1 KDKKKMKFY
10 EFNQHEYYGL
20 VLAIDERWAKRGYED
35 IVADLE
41 DEEKDISPDIITE
54 EQALE
59 RYKKG
64 KIDGCNTVEEKIN
77 DFNGIVKNFEKYVSK
92 GEEPYMVLLIDGALL

>member
-1 KDKKKMKFY
+1 MKFY
-10 EFNQHEYYGL
+10 EFNKYEYYGL
-20 VLAIDERWAKRGYED
+20 VLAIDEEWAKRGYED

-77 DFNGIVKNFEKYVSK
+77 DFNGIVKNFEEYVSK
-92 GEEPYMVLLIDGALL
+92 GEEPYMVLLIDGALC

>member
-1 KDKKKMKFY
+1 MKFY
-10 EFNQHEYYGL
+10 EFNKHEYYGL
-20 VLAIDERWAKRGYED
+20 VLAIDEAWAKEGYED
-35 IVADLE
+35 CIADLE

-64 KIDGCNTVEEKIN
+64 MIDGCDTVEDKIN
-77 DFNGIVKNFEKYVSK
+77 DFNAIVKNFEEYVSK
-92 GEEPYMVLLIDGALL
+92 GGEEPYMVLLIDGALL

>member
-1 KDKKKMKFY
+1 MNFY
-10 EFNQHEYYGL
+10 EFNKHEYYGL
-20 VLAIDERWAKRGYED
+20 VLAIDEEWAKKGYED

-41 DEEKDISPDIITE
+41 DEEREISPYVISK

-64 KIDGCNTVEEKIN
+64 MIDGSETIEEKIN
-77 DFNGIVKNFEKYVSK
+77 DFNVIVKNFEEYVSK
-92 GEEPYMVLLIDGALL
+92 SAEPYMVLLIDGALL

>member
-1 KDKKKMKFY
+1 MKFY

-20 VLAIDERWAKRGYED
+20 VLAIDEEWAKRGYED

-54 EQALE
+54 EQVLE
-59 RYKKG
+59 KYKKA

-77 DFNGIVKNFEKYVSK
+77 DFNVMVRSFKEYISK
-92 GEEPYMVLLIDGALL
+92 GKEPYMVLLVDGALCW

>member
-1 KDKKKMKFY
+1 MKFY
-10 EFNQHEYYGL
+10 EFNKHEYYAL
-20 VLAIDERWAKRGYED
+20 ILTIDEELAKRAYEN
-35 IVADLE
+35 IIAHLE